1 MAQRTAKKWLEQDS
15 WNSGVR
21 SSTDPLLKK
30 HWQNWTK
37 LSKTNISEFWN
48 GPKVQSHWKWTEG
61 IQQIEICLFKKKNPK
76 SWVITVGVHGVLAW
90 NCFQPLTQNHQLQ
103 RSTRVAASSENQ
115 GYWFRY
121 RLRRILIWRDTVA
134 WEGYWFGGKS
144 QKKPMLLGTIKKSSH
159 LDVNR
164 MGKTK
169 VTADL
174 RRWSCLG
181 LVINWQTS

>member
-48 GPKVQSHWKWTEG
+48 GPKVQFHWKWTEG

-90 NCFQPLTQNHQLQ
+90 NCFQPLTQHHQLQ

-121 RLRRILIWRDTVA
+121 
-134 WEGYWFGGKS
+134 WFGGILLPERDIDLEEKVRKSPCSWELSKCIATYMLTEWGRPKS
-144 QKKPMLLGTIKKSSH
+144 QLAWGDDPGW
-159 LDVNR
+159 V
-164 MGKTK
+164 
-169 VTADL
+169 
-174 RRWSCLG
+174 
-181 LVINWQTS
+181 